1 MTKEES
7 GLMLREYLKE
17 RKGFS
22 RRIIKAVKFEPGC
35 LMVNNEFATVR
46 KVIQTGDTVE
56 VKFPKE
62 HRGTFMKAEPLD
74 LDIVY
79 EDNDILVINKPAG
92 IASIPSIHH
101 KTGTLANGILH
112 HYEKKQ
118 LDFTVHIVTRLDRD
132 TSGLI
137 LISKHRLSHSIL
149 AIEQKKGAIER
160 RYQAIV
166 SGHLTEKNGT
176 IVAPIARN
184 PNSIIERMVAPEG
197 KRSVTHY
204 QVLKE
209 TTTDSLVHIKL
220 ETGRTHQIRVHFAY
234 LGHPL
239 LGDELY
245 GGEVERIKRQA
256 LHCVSLSFTHP
267 ITKKHYTFTSD
278 LSPDMKKILQ
288 TK

>member
-1 MTKEES
+1 MKEES
-7 GLMLREYLKE
+7 GLLLREYLKE

-22 RRIIKAVKFEPGC
+22 RRIIKAIKFERGS
-35 LMVNNEFATVR
+35 LLVNNEFATVR

-62 HRGTFMKAEPLD
+62 HRGTFMKPEPLE

-92 IASIPSIHH
+92 IASIPSVHH

-160 RYQAIV
+160 RYQAVV
-166 SGHLTEKNGT
+166 SGHLTEKEGT
-176 IVAPIARN
+176 IDAPIARN
-184 PNSIIERMVAPEG
+184 PNSIIERMVDPSG

-204 QVLKE
+204 QVLKQ
-209 TTTDSLVHIKL
+209 TNTDSLVHIKL

-245 GGEVERIKRQA
+245 GGEVGVIKRQA

-267 ITKKHYTFTSD
+267 ITKKHYIFTSD
-278 LSPDMKKILQ
+278 LPPDMKKTLQ